1 MELGIAGRKAIC
13 CASSRGLGKACA
25 EALAAEGV
33 HVIINGATRE
43 RVEAVADEVRKK
55 GGNATPVVADIVT
68 DEGREKLLAACPEP
82 DILVNNNA
90 GPEPRPFVDIDG
102 DAWRKGL
109 ESGMISPLLLIRAV
123 LPGMRKRKFGRI
135 VNITSEM
142 VRMPNPAMG
151 LSAGPRIGLTAVS
164 KAVSRESA
172 RDNVTINNILPY
184 LFDTDRQIH
193 MAQLM
198 MQREKISWEEARKR
212 QVENTVTKRL
222 GEAREFG
229 ATCAFLCGNLAGY
242 ICGQN
247 ILLDGGNF
255 PGVF

>member
-1 MELGIAGRKAIC
+1 MDLGIAGRKAIC

-33 HVIINGATRE
+33 HVIINGVTPE
-43 RVEAVADEVRKK
+43 RVAEVAEEIRKK

-68 DEGREKLLAACPEP
+68 DEGRAKLLASCPEP

-90 GPEPRPFVDIDG
+90 GPDPKPFVEIDG
-102 DAWRKGL
+102 EAWRKGL

-123 LPGMRKRKFGRI
+123 LPGMRQRKFGRI
-135 VNITSEM
+135 INITSEM

-151 LSAGPRIGLTAVS
+151 LSAGPRIGLTGVS
-164 KAVSRESA
+164 KAVSRDTA

-184 LFDTDRQIH
+184 LFDTDRQVQ
-193 MAQLM
+193 MARLM
-198 MQREKISWEEARKR
+198 MQREKISWEDARKR
-212 QVENTVTKRL
+212 QVENTITKRL
-222 GEAREFG
+222 GDPREFG
-229 ATCAFLCGNLAGY
+229 ATCAFLCSNYGSY